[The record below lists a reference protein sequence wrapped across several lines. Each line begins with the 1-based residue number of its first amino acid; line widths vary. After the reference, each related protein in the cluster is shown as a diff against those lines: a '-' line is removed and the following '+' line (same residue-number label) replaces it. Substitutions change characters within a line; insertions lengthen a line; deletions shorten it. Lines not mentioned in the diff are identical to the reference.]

1 MTRILCVAD
10 LHLGASPGLGRAPYG
25 PESRLADQERAW
37 LAVCELAVNERVEL
51 VLFAGDAFHRPR
63 PTPSEI
69 LAFRA
74 GLALLSSHGVSVVA
88 IDGNHDVVAADVPSA
103 LEVFTPPAGLED
115 EFVLARTPRVIE
127 WFPLDGPHVGA
138 PQLSIATLPWAPPAR
153 LVADR
158 GGGDRDDIHRDAAEV
173 LLDIARLLRAQCPPG
188 TPAVLM
194 GHWSVSGASLPA
206 GMLADDLREVVL
218 PLADLEAMGWDA
230 MVFGHLH
237 RPQQLGAALACYTG
251 SPAVVDWGE
260 AEVPHGVWVLD
271 LDRLDLDW
279 HEIPDRPFVTL
290 PLSAHEIETDYDLP
304 PEIDGAVVRVRYTAT
319 REQAARISDAALAR
333 SLYDAGAWRVFVQP
347 EVLREERARVDGL
360 DDTVSAD
367 AALDLWLDT
376 QDIPGGLRAQ
386 VRDHARPY
394 LEEATA

>member
-74 GLALLSSHGVSVVA
+74 GLDLLSRYGIEVIAV
-88 IDGNHDVVAADVPSA
+88 DGNHDVASPDLPSA
-103 LEVFTPPAGLED
+103 LSIFDGLI
-115 EFVLARTPRVIE
+115 LSRTPDVIAWKPE
-127 WFPLDGPHVGA
+127 DGPSSA
-138 PQLSIATLPWAPPAR
+138 PAELSVATLPWAPPAR

-173 LLDIARLLRAQCPPG
+173 LLDVARLLRAQCPPG

-237 RPQQLGAALACYTG
+237 RPQGLGAGLACYTG

-260 AEVPHGVWVLD
+260 AEVPHGVWILD
-271 LDRLDLDW
+271 LDGSGAREFRLV
-279 HEIPDRPFVTL
+279 EIPDRPFVTL

-319 REQAARISDAALAR
+319 REQAAAISDAALAR
-333 SLYDAGAWRVFVQP
+333 ALYDAGAWRVSVQP
-347 EVLREERARVDGL
+347 TILREERARVGGL
-360 DDTVSAD
+360 DDTISAD

-386 VRDHARPY
+386 VRAAAQTY
-394 LEEATA
+394 LEEVAA